1 MDVGEFSCDF
11 CNFVCRKA
19 ESDLFFRHL
28 IKFHSN
34 EPNFIVY
41 CATCP
46 RSFKKVNSL
55 QKHYYR
61 EHKNV
66 EHEDLSN
73 VDRYHAEDQR
83 NPGSEDEYDED
94 KARKEFQHH
103 VAKFLLGAKEKAKL
117 TQTALDMVKDS
128 TKNLLTEYFDIVKKA
143 LSSKLSESIGE
154 EFHFTRDMDELFS
167 AERIFQGLDS
177 VYDQRAYNKQNFNLI
192 VSPATNCDTVRCF

>member
-1 MDVGEFSCDF
+1 MDQGEFSCDF

-19 ESDLFFRHL
+19 ESDLFFKHL
-28 IKFHSN
+28 IKYHSN

-61 EHKNV
+61 EHRNV
-66 EHEDLSN
+66 EHEDLCGVN
-73 VDRYHAEDQR
+73 GFHAEDQR
-83 NPGSEDEYDED
+83 NSGIEDEYDEN
-94 KARKEFQHH
+94 KAREEFQHH
-103 VAKFLLGAKEKAKL
+103 VAKFLLGAREQAKL

-143 LSSKLSESIGE
+143 LSSKLNEAIGE
-154 EFHFTRDMDELFS
+154 QFQFTRDMDELFS

-177 VYDQRAYNKQNFNLI
+177 EYAQRAYYKQNFNLLVSFVTI
-192 VSPATNCDTVRCF
+192 VIL